1 MNEGLRRILSK
12 KFWGFP
18 CTADFLRCEMPTVL
32 RMRGFL
38 ACKLSFRLLCQN
50 RCTVRRE
57 QMPHKACKGHWEFR
71 YHLNF
76 IWQPAQI
83 HIHVQ
88 MCLAGT
94 SLYQR
99 CPLPD
104 EIPGAP
110 NSPYQASVLWRTV
123 SRFCSNMEKTVFIV
137 KRKTNHLERWYFII
151 RKTVSWNT
159 AKLLYRQLLSP
170 FAIA

>member
-1 MNEGLRRILSK
+1 ML
-12 KFWGFP
+12 W
-18 CTADFLRCEMPTVL
+18 
-32 RMRGFL
+32 
-38 ACKLSFRLLCQN
+38 QN
-50 RCTVRRE
+50 SSTVRQER
-57 QMPHKACKGHWEFR
+57 MPHKACKGHWKFR
-71 YHLNF
+71 HNSIF

-88 MCLAGT
+88 LCLAGT

-99 CPLPD
+99 CLLPD

-137 KRKTNHLERWYFII
+137 KRKTDLLERWRFII
-151 RKTVSWNT
+151 WKSMRFDYCKIFWQIYLPHRNHIFYIFPGKSGR
-159 AKLLYRQLLSP
+159 LYLSDYP
-170 FAIA
+170 KFSIW